1 MAARRE
7 AGAFE
12 DLGDLAA
19 DDRDAS
25 HGLGVRGGGEQ
36 AEEAAL
42 AHDVALGVEPLHA
55 DVVEVRGA
63 VHGGA
68 AVGLG
73 QHQQAVLAGLAR
85 ASVEQP
91 VEGRRDR
98 VAVVLAAVVRV
109 GAQDAEAGAG
119 DGGQRVTVD
128 QVVLAVAEEGEVVV
142 GEPAQQL
149 TGLFELVLAQVRGDR
164 LVGQVVGDAQR
175 GVAHLLPVLD
185 GLAYVG
191 QDALE
196 VVGDLLEVGA
206 VGLAV
211 GLDVDPGLDEGVV
224 GARGLGAVRVAVGS
238 EDLDQLAGEVTAD
251 DDLRVD
257 HDVDAAALPGQLVRH
272 GVHEERHVVGDD
284 LDDRVAGRPAVLL
297 DRGGVHA
304 HVRGALR
311 PVLGETVVRERRPE
325 HVDRVPV
332 EEVLRGGVQV
342 VALEVG
348 ESGVP
353 VGALSLLGPS
363 RK

>member
-1 MAARRE
+1 M
-7 AGAFE
+7 
-12 DLGDLAA
+12 
-19 DDRDAS
+19 
-25 HGLGVRGGGEQ
+25 
-36 AEEAAL
+36 
-42 AHDVALGVEPLHA
+42 
-55 DVVEVRGA
+55 
-63 VHGGA
+63 
-68 AVGLG
+68 
-73 QHQQAVLAGLAR
+73 
-85 ASVEQP
+85 
-91 VEGRRDR
+91 
-98 VAVVLAAVVRV
+98 AVVLAAVVRV

-119 DGGQRVTVD
+119 DGGQRVAVD

-164 LVGQVVGDAQR
+164 LVGQGVGDAQR

-257 HDVDAAALPGQLVRH
+257 HDVDSAALPGQLVRH
-272 GVHEERHVVGDD
+272 GVHEEGHVVGDD

-297 DRGGVHA
+297 DRGGVHP